1 MKLLIQIPCLNEEE
15 HLGAT
20 FRDLPRR
27 IEGIEQIEVLV
38 IDDGSTDRTSAVA
51 EELGAHHIIRFP
63 RNRGLAAAYR
73 AGLDACLRL
82 GADIIVNTDA
92 DNQYPGGD
100 IARLVAPILAGKAD
114 VVVGDRQTDKIAHFS
129 FVKKALQRWG
139 SGLVRRLSGTDITD
153 ATSGFRAVNRQ
164 AAAQIFV
171 HNRFT
176 YTLETIIQIGASGL
190 VATNV
195 QITTNPQTRA
205 SRLFK
210 SIPDYLLRNGPVI
223 LRSYAM
229 YRPVQS
235 FAIVALFLFLVGFIL
250 GVRFLILFVLNP
262 DYSGHVQS
270 LTVAVGSFILAFL
283 VGLIALTAELIA
295 TNRRM
300 LEEVLMRTRRLE
312 ASTRGVQQIDGVFS
326 TGAPSWRAEEVSGEP
341 RARQSK
347 ESGSSPKPPAAGA
360 STDSTA
366 RAD

>member
-15 HLGAT
+15 HLEAT
-20 FRDLPRR
+20 FRDLPRH
-27 IEGIEQIEVLV
+27 IDGIDEIEVLIV
-38 IDDGSTDRTSAVA
+38 DDGSTDRTSAVA
-51 EELGAHHIIRFP
+51 EDIGVHHIVRFP
-63 RNRGLAAAYR
+63 RNRGLSAAYR

-92 DNQYPGGD
+92 DNQYPGAD
-100 IARLVAPILAGKAD
+100 IPRLVAPILEGKAD

-129 FVKKALQRWG
+129 LLKKALQRWG
-139 SGLVRRLSGTDITD
+139 SGLVRRLSGTDVAD

-195 QITTNPQTRA
+195 QITTNPQTRS

-235 FAIVALFLFLVGFIL
+235 FAIVALLLFLVGFIL
-250 GVRFLILFVLNP
+250 GARFLVLYLLNP
-262 DYSGHVQS
+262 DYSGHIQS

-300 LEEVLMRTRRLE
+300 LEEVLMRVRRLE
-312 ASTRGVQQIDGVFS
+312 ASSRGVQQIDGVYS
-326 TGAPSWRAEEVSGEP
+326 TGAPPWRGEVNAASPEP
-341 RARQSK
+341 RSTG
-347 ESGSSPKPPAAGA
+347 SGSSPPPPAGEAPTG
-360 STDSTA
+360 STA
-366 RAD
+366 RVG